1 MVVFVQNAEKLL
13 GLWCQNERVNFNGKG
28 DSTSMG
34 LLSNYTPKPE
44 TSEVSTAE
52 IIDFYSRYGDKKTT
66 ATRYCLTV
74 KELNEI
80 LKTVKS
86 KTGKTQSRNEQR

>member
-1 MVVFVQNAEKLL
+1 ME
-13 GLWCQNERVNFNGKG
+13 
-28 DSTSMG
+28 S
-34 LLSNYTPKPE
+34 LSDYMPKPE
-44 TSEVSTAE
+44 PSEVSTTE
-52 IIDFYSRYGDKKTT
+52 IIDFYCKYGDKKTT

-74 KELNEI
+74 KELNQI